1 MENEKLLPQVII
13 IGGGLTGLRAAL
25 EAAKSGVKAFVFSKV
40 HPLRSHSV
48 AAQGGVNVAL
58 GNNAEGRED
67 SWELHTRDTI
77 KGGDFLNDQ
86 DATALMCKEGIER
99 IIEIEHWGCPFSRT
113 EEGRIAQRPFGGGTF
128 PRTAYAADRTGH
140 ALLNTL
146 YEQCIRLK
154 SEGLITFHDEWH
166 VVSVIASD
174 AICYGVIAYNLKTR
188 EVRAVISNA
197 VIIATGGAG
206 RIYRNSTNA
215 LINTGMGM
223 SLGYLAGAPLKDME
237 FIQFHPTTLYGSNI
251 LISEGSRGEGGFL
264 INKYGKRYLAEYPD
278 SAKAMEMAPRD
289 IIARNTVREIQKGNG
304 FDNSY
309 VLLDLRHLG
318 GEKIE
323 ERLPGIRELSIKFAG
338 IDPIENPIPVQP
350 GQHYT
355 MGGIDVNINTETN
368 IKGLYAAGEAA
379 CVSVHGANRLGGNSL
394 LETIVFGAIAGRNAS
409 EYAKGDYHLN
419 ESIVKEHEEKET
431 ERLSKILSSNGEKT
445 QWDIWN
451 ALQATVMEKV
461 GIFREKNKLK
471 EALEN
476 IRGLIN
482 TYKDIGLTDK
492 GRSMNMELYWA
503 VELHGSLL
511 ISEALVMGALSREES
526 RGSHFR
532 EDFPQRDDENFLKH
546 TIVSYNNGS
555 PALGYKDVDTSIMKP
570 EERKY

>member
-1 MENEKLLPQVII
+1 M
-13 IGGGLTGLRAAL
+13 
-25 EAAKSGVKAFVFSKV
+25 
-40 HPLRSHSV
+40 
-48 AAQGGVNVAL
+48 
-58 GNNAEGRED
+58 GNNPEGRED

-86 DATALMCKEGIER
+86 NATALMCKEGIER
-99 IIEIEHWGCPFSRT
+99 IIEIERWGCPFSRT
-113 EEGRIAQRPFGGGTF
+113 DEGKIAQRPFGGGTF

-146 YEQCIRLK
+146 YEHCIK
-154 SEGLITFHDEWH
+154 AKTEGMIAFYNEWH
-166 VVSVIASD
+166 VISIIVSG
-174 AICYGVIAYNLKTR
+174 AICCGVIAYNLKNQ
-188 EVRAVISNA
+188 EVKAFHSNA

-206 RIYRNSTNA
+206 RIFRNSTNA

-223 SLGYLAGAPLKDME
+223 ALGYLAGVPLKDME

-251 LISEGSRGEGGFL
+251 LITEGSRGEGGFL
-264 INKYGKRYLAEYPD
+264 INKYGKRYLADYPD

-289 IIARNTVREIQKGNG
+289 IIARNTVREIKKGNG
-304 FDNSY
+304 LEDSY

-338 IDPIENPIPVQP
+338 IDPIEKPIPVQP

-409 EYAKGDYHLN
+409 EYAKGNYQYN
-419 ESIVKEHEEKET
+419 ESVLREQEQGGRD
-431 ERLSKILSSNGEKT
+431 RLNKTLASNGSKN
-445 QWDIWN
+445 QWKIWDELR
-451 ALQATVMEKV
+451 AIMMEKA
-461 GIFREKNKLK
+461 GIFREKASLQS
-471 EALEN
+471 ALAD
-476 IRGLIN
+476 IKRLIGE
-482 TYKDIGLTDK
+482 YKDIGLHDRGIT
-492 GRSMNMELYWA
+492 MNMELYWA
-503 VELHGSLL
+503 MELYGSLL
-511 ISEALVMGALSREES
+511 VSEALIMGALAREES

-532 EDFPQRDDENFLKH
+532 EDFTQRDDKNFLKH
-546 TIVSYNNGS
+546 TLVSYNNGS
-555 PALGYKDVDTSIMKP
+555 PVLSYKDVDTNIMKP
-570 EERKY
+570 EERIY